1 MGPRQYVFENLNSV
15 RRANILSLG
24 ESLRWRE
31 CWVYRSLANL
41 IGANDTHADG
51 IIEYRDLEFSDL
63 R

>member
-1 MGPRQYVFENLNSV
+1 M
-15 RRANILSLG
+15 LG
-24 ESLRWRE
+24 LP
-31 CWVYRSLANL
+31 VANL